1 MRKRLFEAV
10 GLYVCYRLARECPVS
25 RNGET
30 YLLHLADSVVNF
42 GRVDVRTALEA
53 FQISTLRDRGFAG

>member
-1 MRKRLFEAV
+1 M
-10 GLYVCYRLARECPVS
+10 
-25 RNGET
+25 NGET